1 MRNVIIF
8 VLELY
13 QSIVWSI
20 GKQPYEIK
28 KMSNPNQSYKHRVIK
43 YYAKKY
49 KCKTF
54 IETGTYLGGTVQAV
68 KDHFKDVH
76 SIEVAKK
83 LYEITAGVSGM
94 IKRCTCIVEIVC

>member
-43 YYAKKY
+43 YYAKN
-49 KCKTF
+49 
-54 IETGTYLGGTVQAV
+54 INV
-68 KDHFKDVH
+68 KLLLRREH
-76 SIEVAKK
+76 I
-83 LYEITAGVSGM
+83 
-94 IKRCTCIVEIVC
+94 